1 MGTHIPKN
9 AVFERK
15 QLYTSQGVY
24 PPLVGI
30 GKSGSRKVP
39 SHETVTA
46 YSVRTLKARS
56 VGKGV
61 APLNLLRDRRE
72 WLYGSIL
79 GQCTYVK
86 P

>member
-15 QLYTSQGVY
+15 QLYMSQGMY

-39 SHETVTA
+39 V
-46 YSVRTLKARS
+46 
-56 VGKGV
+56 
-61 APLNLLRDRRE
+61 P
-72 WLYGSIL
+72 
-79 GQCTYVK
+79 
-86 P
+86 